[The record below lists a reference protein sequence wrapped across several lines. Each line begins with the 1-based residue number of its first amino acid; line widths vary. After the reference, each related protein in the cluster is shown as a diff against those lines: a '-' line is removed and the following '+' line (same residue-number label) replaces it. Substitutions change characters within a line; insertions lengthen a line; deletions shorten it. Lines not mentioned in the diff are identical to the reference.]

1 MRGTAVTAAL
11 VGVGVGVGVALA
23 VAACGGPPPPEHP
36 ASEEFPTAT
45 VVPDEF
51 VLRDL
56 RKNAAQRLGCQVP
69 RVQTRLSGWTGSQG
83 DVIAFGCG
91 YQITYYV
98 TCLASHQ
105 CSFTET

>member
-1 MRGTAVTAAL
+1 MRVTALL
-11 VGVGVGVGVALA
+11 VGVGVGLAL
-23 VAACGGPPPPEHP
+23 AACGGPPAPEP
-36 ASEEFPTAT
+36 RSPGQSSLAT

-56 RKNAAQRLGCQVP
+56 RKSAAQRLNCQVP
-69 RVQTRLSGWTGSQG
+69 RVQARLSGWVGSQG
-83 DVIAFGCG
+83 NVIVYGCG
-91 YQITYYV
+91 YQMTYYV

>member
-1 MRGTAVTAAL
+1 MRVTAVL
-11 VGVGVGVGVALA
+11 VGIALA
-23 VAACGGPPPPEHP
+23 FAACGGPPAPERP
-36 ASEEFPTAT
+36 TSKQFPTAT

-56 RKNAAQRLGCQVP
+56 RKNAARRLRCQVP
-69 RVQTRLSGWTGSQG
+69 RVQARLSGWTGSQG
-83 DVIAFGCG
+83 NVIAFGCG
-91 YQITYYV
+91 YQVTYSV